1 MSRES
6 RSFRLS
12 HFVQKLVQC
21 SWYSPFAY
29 SSNIVLEHPLVA
41 RQVFMG
47 KKKKSRN
54 ARRPQ
59 NVKVLR
65 PAQDEARD
73 EGPRLIPL
81 ERPKSDE
88 SAIGKMGEYYLSLA
102 DQVLR
107 PKRSE

>member
-1 MSRES
+1 M
-6 RSFRLS
+6 
-12 HFVQKLVQC
+12 
-21 SWYSPFAY
+21 A
-29 SSNIVLEHPLVA
+29 
-41 RQVFMG
+41 
-47 KKKKSRN
+47 KKKKLRN

-81 ERPKSDE
+81 ERPKADE

-107 PKRSE
+107 PKRSEQ